1 MLMIG
6 KLDSSYDDFTISYE
20 EEAEDLT
27 HRNGSLVPI
36 PLGRADV
43 GEICAGSSI
52 KDVTSRS
59 GAGSMTTLYA

>member
-6 KLDSSYDDFTISYE
+6 KLDSYDDFTISCK
-20 EEAEDLT
+20 EEAEGLK

-36 PLGRADV
+36 PLGSADV
-43 GEICAGSSI
+43 GEICAGSLI

-59 GAGSMTTLYA
+59 GAGSMTIVYA